1 MTLKNKVLF
10 LCGKKNNK
18 QQDVEKQGHAF
29 KLMLGLCSKHDST
42 SLYFS
47 LKVLLI
53 QQIGSIRAV
62 IKGQG
67 LGIFRR
73 YYKHDSWLLS

>member
-1 MTLKNKVLF
+1 MGRNMVTRSNW
-10 LCGKKNNK
+10 
-18 QQDVEKQGHAF
+18 
-29 KLMLGLCSKHDST
+29 GLANAVDMILYI

-47 LKVLLI
+47 LNVLLI

-67 LGIFRR
+67 AGHFPPPL
-73 YYKHDSWLLS
+73 

>member
-1 MTLKNKVLF
+1 MGRNIVTRSNWGFANAVDMILYV
-10 LCGKKNNK
+10 
-18 QQDVEKQGHAF
+18 
-29 KLMLGLCSKHDST
+29 

-47 LKVLLI
+47 WKVLLI

-67 LGIFRR
+67 LGIFPR
-73 YYKHDSWLLS
+73 YYKHDPQLLL

>member
-1 MTLKNKVLF
+1 MGRNMVTHSNW
-10 LCGKKNNK
+10 
-18 QQDVEKQGHAF
+18 
-29 KLMLGLCSKHDST
+29 GLANAVDMILYI

-67 LGIFRR
+67 LGIFPR
-73 YYKHDSWLLS
+73 YYKHVGKLL

>member
-1 MTLKNKVLF
+1 MGRNMVTHSNW
-10 LCGKKNNK
+10 
-18 QQDVEKQGHAF
+18 
-29 KLMLGLCSKHDST
+29 GLANAVDMILYI

-67 LGIFRR
+67 LWIFPR
-73 YYKHDSWLLS
+73 YYKHDPQLFS

>member
-1 MTLKNKVLF
+1 MGRNMVTHSNW
-10 LCGKKNNK
+10 
-18 QQDVEKQGHAF
+18 
-29 KLMLGLCSKHDST
+29 GLANAVDMILYI

-62 IKGQG
+62 IKGRG
-67 LGIFRR
+67 LGIFPR
-73 YYKHDSWLLS
+73 YYKHVGKLL

>member
-1 MTLKNKVLF
+1 MGRNMVTCWNW
-10 LCGKKNNK
+10 
-18 QQDVEKQGHAF
+18 
-29 KLMLGLCSKHDST
+29 GLANAVDMILYI

-47 LKVLLI
+47 WKVLLI

-67 LGIFRR
+67 LGIFPR
-73 YYKHDSWLLS
+73 YYKHDPQLLL

>member
-1 MTLKNKVLF
+1 MGRNMVMRS
-10 LCGKKNNK
+10 NW
-18 QQDVEKQGHAF
+18 
-29 KLMLGLCSKHDST
+29 GLANTVDMILYI

-62 IKGQG
+62 VKGRE
-67 LGIFRR
+67 LGIFPRC
-73 YYKHDSWLLS
+73 YKHDPQLLL